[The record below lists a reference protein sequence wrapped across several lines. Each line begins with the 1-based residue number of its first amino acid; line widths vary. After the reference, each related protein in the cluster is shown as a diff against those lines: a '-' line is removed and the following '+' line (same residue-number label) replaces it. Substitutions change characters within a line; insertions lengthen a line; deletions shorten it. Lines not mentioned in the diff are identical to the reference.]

1 MRIQDIELQTGLD
14 RATIR
19 FYEKEGLVIPKRLEN
34 GYRAYSSSDADML
47 LKIKLLRQLGISL
60 SNIKS
65 LEKGSECFSDVLA
78 QQIFTLENQLQQNK
92 RAKQVCQLMQKDGA
106 QFNELDTAYYL
117 QMLNQ
122 PTEQPVSRYNDT
134 DVTMET
140 HPIRRF
146 IARCIDLSLFC
157 GLIQFIFIVI
167 LRVRPWNDLLAWF
180 VRFISTFAFIPIEA
194 MMIHFWE
201 TTPGKW
207 AMGIRLEDANGGKLL
222 YSTALYRSFSVL
234 FCGCGVYLPFIEI
247 WCFYRSYRRISEGED
262 MPWDENTEVVYTA
275 WSIFKKISI
284 AVLILFGTYLI
295 FTSSTDAVMPR
306 YRNDF
311 LTAEQFGANFRFYQ
325 SLFEISDQNY
335 LENDGSW
342 TDTTDENTAIVV
354 LGGEE
359 NHVRAPFQYTLGD
372 GKIKSIHYVD
382 TWNSVN
388 YMGTLPQYC
397 ECAVYAAIGS
407 RPGINHTNLI
417 QAGESFAN
425 SFNGQFNGTEAK
437 DQYSGCYTFEDIEI
451 SWNISMSGIEYIHD
465 GILLASGDESGTYSL
480 DLWIVFL

>member
-78 QQIFTLENQLQQNK
+78 QQIFSLENQLQQNK

-106 QFNELDTAYYL
+106 QFNELNTAYYL
-117 QMLNQ
+117 QLLNQ

-180 VRFISTFAFIPIEA
+180 VRFISTFTFIPIEA
-194 MMIHFWE
+194 MMIHVWG

-207 AMGIRLEDANGGKLL
+207 AMGIRLEAVNGGRLP
-222 YSTALYRSFSVL
+222 YSAAVYRSFSVL
-234 FCGCGVYLPFIEI
+234 FYGCGVYLPFIEI
-247 WCFYRSYRRISEGED
+247 WRLYKSYRCISEGED
-262 MPWDENTEVVYTA
+262 MPWDEDTEMVYTT
-275 WSIFKKISI
+275 WTIFKKVSI
-284 AVLILFGTYLI
+284 AVLILVSFCLTI
-295 FTSSTDAVMPR
+295 TSSTDAVMPR
-306 YRNDF
+306 YRSDS

-325 SLFEISDQNY
+325 SLFEISDPNY

-342 TDTTDENTAIVV
+342 TDTTDENTAIVI
-354 LGGEE
+354 LGAEE
-359 NHVRAPFQYTLGD
+359 NHVRAPFQYTLCD
-372 GKIKSIHYVD
+372 GRIKSIHYVD
-382 TWNSVN
+382 TWNSVK

-407 RPGINHTNLI
+407 RPGINHTDLI
-417 QAGESFAN
+417 QAGETFAN
-425 SFNGQFNGTEAK
+425 NFNSQFKVTEPEE
-437 DQYSGCYTFEDIEI
+437 QYSGSYAFEDIKI
-451 SWNISMSGIEYIHD
+451 SWNISLRGIEYIHD
-465 GILLASGDESGTYSL
+465 GVLLSSEDTNGTYSL
-480 DLWIVFL
+480 DLLIEFL